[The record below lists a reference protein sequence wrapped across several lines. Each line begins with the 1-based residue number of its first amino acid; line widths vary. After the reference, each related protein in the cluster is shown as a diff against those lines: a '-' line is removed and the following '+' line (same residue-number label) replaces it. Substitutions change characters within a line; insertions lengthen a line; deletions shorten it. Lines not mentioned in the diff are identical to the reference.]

1 MAYQAKRHQS
11 NNHRG
16 YSTMENAIARNSEPP
31 KLKPVEMESLILNQL
46 ASVGQKPVA
55 DAIGIDESTISRWKG
70 KGGHVEQF
78 CRFLAE
84 LGIQLAPPGAVLV
97 RRDYLFSVETLADI
111 GMKAVRMQPEPLG
124 WD

>member
-1 MAYQAKRHQS
+1 MAYQAKRRQP

-16 YSTMENAIARNSEPP
+16 YLPMENAIARNSEPP

-70 KGGHVEQF
+70 KGSHIEQF

>member
-1 MAYQAKRHQS
+1 MAYQAKRHQP

>member
-1 MAYQAKRHQS
+1 MPPLNQRYTFLQGGVS
-11 NNHRG
+11 P
-16 YSTMENAIARNSEPP
+16 MENAIARNSEPP

>member
-1 MAYQAKRHQS
+1 MDYQAKRHQS

>member
-1 MAYQAKRHQS
+1 
-11 NNHRG
+11 
-16 YSTMENAIARNSEPP
+16 MENAIARNSELP
-31 KLKPVEMESLILNQL
+31 KL
-46 ASVGQKPVA
+46 KPVA

>member
-1 MAYQAKRHQS
+1 MDYQTKRHQP

-16 YSTMENAIARNSEPP
+16 YLPMENAIARNSELP
-31 KLKPVEMESLILNQL
+31 KLKPVEMERLILNQL

>member
-1 MAYQAKRHQS
+1 MAYQAKRHQP

-16 YSTMENAIARNSEPP
+16 YLPMENAIARNSEPP
-31 KLKPVEMESLILNQL
+31 KLKPVEMERLILNQL

>member
-1 MAYQAKRHQS
+1 MAYQAKRHQP

-16 YSTMENAIARNSEPP
+16 YLSMENAIARNSELP
-31 KLKPVEMESLILNQL
+31 KLKPVEMERLILNQL

>member
-1 MAYQAKRHQS
+1 
-11 NNHRG
+11 
-16 YSTMENAIARNSEPP
+16 MENAIARNSEPP

-84 LGIQLAPPGAVLV
+84 LGIQLAPPEAVLV
-97 RRDYLFSVETLADI
+97 SRNYLTAVEILADA
-111 GMKAVRMQPEPLG
+111 GLKAERARPDALG

>member
-1 MAYQAKRHQS
+1 MAYQAKRRQP

-16 YSTMENAIARNSEPP
+16 YLPMENAIARNSEPP

-84 LGIQLAPPGAVLV
+84 LGIQLAPPEAVLV
-97 RRDYLFSVETLADI
+97 SRNYLTAVEILADA
-111 GMKAVRMQPEPLG
+111 GLKAERARPDALG

>member
-1 MAYQAKRHQS
+1 MAYQAKRHQP

-16 YSTMENAIARNSEPP
+16 YLPMENAIARNSEPP

-55 DAIGIDESTISRWKG
+55 DATGIDESTISRWKG
-70 KGGHVEQF
+70 KGSHIEQF
-78 CRFLAE
+78 CRFLAG

-124 WD
+124 WV

>member
-1 MAYQAKRHQS
+1 MPPLNQRYTFLQGGLS
-11 NNHRG
+11 P
-16 YSTMENAIARNSEPP
+16 MENAISRNSEPP

>member
-1 MAYQAKRHQS
+1 MAYQAKRHQP

-16 YSTMENAIARNSEPP
+16 YSTMENAIARNSELP
-31 KLKPVEMESLILNQL
+31 KLKPVEMERLILNQL

>member
-1 MAYQAKRHQS
+1 MHYQAKRRQP

-16 YSTMENAIARNSEPP
+16 YLPMENAIARNSEPP
-31 KLKPVEMESLILNQL
+31 KLKPVEMESLILNRL

>member
-1 MAYQAKRHQS
+1 MAYQAKRHQP

-16 YSTMENAIARNSEPP
+16 YLPMENAIARNSEPP
-31 KLKPVEMESLILNQL
+31 KLKPVEMESLILNRL

>member
-1 MAYQAKRHQS
+1 MQ
-11 NNHRG
+11 
-16 YSTMENAIARNSEPP
+16 NAIARNSEPP

>member
-1 MAYQAKRHQS
+1 MNGLEKAIKKAGNAS
-11 NNHRG
+11 N
-16 YSTMENAIARNSEPP
+16 
-31 KLKPVEMESLILNQL
+31 L
-46 ASVGQKPVA
+46 AA
-55 DAIGIDESTISRWKG
+55 LLGI

>member
-1 MAYQAKRHQS
+1 MDYQAKRRQP

-16 YSTMENAIARNSEPP
+16 YLPMENAIARNSELP

>member
-1 MAYQAKRHQS
+1 
-11 NNHRG
+11 
-16 YSTMENAIARNSEPP
+16 MENAIARNSELP
-31 KLKPVEMESLILNQL
+31 KLKPVEMERLILNQL

-97 RRDYLFSVETLADI
+97 RRDYLFRW
-111 GMKAVRMQPEPLG
+111 KH
-124 WD
+124 

>member
-1 MAYQAKRHQS
+1 MAYQAKRRQP

-16 YSTMENAIARNSEPP
+16 YLPMENAIARKLDPP
-31 KLKPVEMESLILNQL
+31 EINPVEIESVLLNRL
-46 ASVGQKPVA
+46 ASVGQKSYA
-55 DAIGIDESTISRWKG
+55 EHMGISESTVSRRKAEG
-70 KGGHVEQF
+70 YF
-78 CRFLAE
+78 CNMAKELAF
-84 LGIQLAPPGAVLV
+84 LGIQAAPPEAVLV

>member
-1 MAYQAKRHQS
+1 MAYQAKRRQP

-16 YSTMENAIARNSEPP
+16 YLPMENAIARNSEPP

-97 RRDYLFSVETLADI
+97 SRNYLTAVEILADA
-111 GMKAVRMQPEPLG
+111 GLKAERARPDALG

>member
-1 MAYQAKRHQS
+1 MA
-11 NNHRG
+11 HR
-16 YSTMENAIARNSEPP
+16 IVVLVRF
-31 KLKPVEMESLILNQL
+31 SLILVL
-46 ASVGQKPVA
+46 YGRQKPVA